1 MTAKVAPFQYLRKGS
16 ENMLDYTAN
25 KETIER
31 ITEINDK
38 LVNGMENNELTG
50 EEITRLMY
58 EQLLRGIY
66 LNQF

>member
-1 MTAKVAPFQYLRKGS
+1 
-16 ENMLDYTAN
+16 MLDYTAN

>member
-1 MTAKVAPFQYLRKGS
+1 MMVKVAPFQYLKRG
-16 ENMLDYTAN
+16 NRIMLDYTAN

-31 ITEINDK
+31 ITEINNK
-38 LVNGMENNELTG
+38 LANGLENNELTG